1 MAIPVGCCA
10 MKLRTPLSITA
21 LVAAGAFAIAAC
33 GGSSSPSGSN
43 NNTGGTTASTPKA
56 ALLQAASASTA
67 EAGYKVKYT
76 ISASTAEG
84 NFSGTGTGTFN
95 RAPQNGAVQLNLT
108 GLPEIGSAQ
117 MSMITSGST
126 IYIDA
131 ASLLSHLPSADAGLA
146 SGYLHGKTWL
156 EIDLASLGK
165 SAAGGL
171 GSLASTYSGFSKP
184 GSYLKYL
191 AAASNI
197 KNVGSAT
204 INGVATTEYTAD
216 VDVSKVAGLGAVAK
230 DLPSSEPVSIWIDG
244 NNLVRQITVDAS
256 GSTGSAAAAVSS
268 DTTLDFLS
276 YGPQATPA
284 IPSASETLN
293 LSSLLSGH
301 LGL

>member
-1 MAIPVGCCA
+1 
-10 MKLRTPLSITA
+10 MKLRTPFSITA
-21 LVAAGAFAIAAC
+21 LAAVGAFAIAAC

-43 NNTGGTTASTPKA
+43 NNTGGTTAATPKA

-67 EAGYKVKYT
+67 EAGYRVKYT

-84 NFSGTGTGTFN
+84 NFSGIGTGTFN
-95 RAPQNGAVQLNLT
+95 RSPQNGAVQLSLT

-117 MSMITSGST
+117 MSLVTSGST

-146 SGYLHGKTWL
+146 SGYLHGKSWL
-156 EIDLASLGK
+156 EINLSSLK

-191 AAASNI
+191 AAAGNI
-197 KNVGSAT
+197 KKVGSAT
-204 INGVATTEYTAD
+204 INGIATTEYTAD
-216 VDVSKVAGLGAVAK
+216 IDISKVAGLGAVAK
-230 DLPSSEPVSIWIDG
+230 DLPASEPVSIWIDG
-244 NNLVRQITVDAS
+244 NNLVRQITIDAS
-256 GSTGSAAAAVSS
+256 SSTGSTAAAVSS